1 MAKVDYDYTS
11 RHWSSKKGREVN
23 ENLPPFFAETQVKV
37 NGKNEIWPLYIPF
50 DATDKTQGVVWLSD
64 TLTDESASAGMTAMT
79 PKGVKDNTL
88 VATKNGAGQKVSTE
102 SVVFKGPVEFSGTV
116 TGITSPDNPG
126 GNIKNLVVKIAN
138 KNVLPTDEINYILGS
153 GSIRNDVVTVP
164 IGMLPLNMIPSLTE
178 DKLPNNISGS
188 KIANGT
194 ITSDKISSINGN
206 KIEDGTISGDKF
218 SIIDGSKI
226 KDGTITNDKISSIH
240 GSKIENGTIDNEKIS
255 TINGSKIENGTIND
269 EKISSISGSKIEIGT
284 ITEDKLSEDAK
295 NALFSQKQI
304 TLTLGGDLK
313 SDSVAL
319 LFGKSNTISA
329 NVPNIKDTYINDLFK

>member
-1 MAKVDYDYTS
+1 MAKVNYDYTS
-11 RHWSSKKGREVN
+11 RHWSIKKGRETN
-23 ENLPPFFAETQVKV
+23 ENLPPFFAETKV
-37 NGKNEIWPLYIPF
+37 DGKVWPLYVPF

-64 TLTDESASAGMTAMT
+64 ILTDESASAGMTAMT
-79 PKGVKDNTL
+79 PNGVKENTL
-88 VATKNGAGQKVSTE
+88 VAVKNGAGQKVSTE

-116 TGITSPDNPG
+116 TGIGSPDGSG

-138 KNVLPTDEINYILGS
+138 KNVLPTDEMNYILGS
-153 GSIRNDVVTVP
+153 GSIKNDVVTVP

-206 KIEDGTISGDKF
+206 KIEDGTISGDKI

-255 TINGSKIENGTIND
+255 TINGSKIENGTING

-304 TLTLGGDLK
+304 TLALGGDLK

-319 LFGKSNTISA
+319 LFGQSNTISA
-329 NVPNIKDTYINDLFK
+329 TVDNIKDEYIKNLFKNS

>member
-1 MAKVDYDYTS
+1 MAELKYDYKS
-11 RHWSSKKGREVN
+11 RHWFNNKTRPANSKE
-23 ENLPPFFAETQVKV
+23 EFPPFIAKTKVDET
-37 NGKNEIWPLYIPF
+37 EWPLYIPF
-50 DATDKTQGVVWLSD
+50 DATDQTQGVVWLSD
-64 TLTDESASAGMTAMT
+64 SLAKEEGADRGMTAMT

-88 VATKNGAGQKVSTE
+88 VATTVNGVKTSSENILFSGNITFTGQVSGAGSSDK
-102 SVVFKGPVEFSGTV
+102 
-116 TGITSPDNPG
+116 PG
-126 GNIKNLVVKIAN
+126 GNINNLVVNIAN
-138 KNVLPTDEINYILGS
+138 ANLLSTDPKYFLGT
-153 GSIRNDVVTVP
+153 GRIQNDVVTVP

-194 ITSDKISSINGN
+194 ITSDKILSINGN
-206 KIEDGTISGDKF
+206 KIEDSTISGDKI

-255 TINGSKIENGTIND
+255 TINGSKIENGTING
-269 EKISSISGSKIEIGT
+269 EKISSISGSKIETGT
-284 ITEDKLSEDAK
+284 ITEDKLTEDAK

-304 TLTLGGDLK
+304 TLTLGGDLT

-319 LFGKSNTISA
+319 LFGKANTISA
-329 NVPNIKDTYINDLFK
+329 KVTNIKDTYINDLFK

>member
-1 MAKVDYDYTS
+1 MAKINYNYTS
-11 RHWSSKKGREVN
+11 RHWSSKKERDPN
-23 ENLPPFFAETQVKV
+23 DKLPPFFAETQVKV

-79 PKGVKDNTL
+79 PKGVKENTL
-88 VATKNGAGQKVSTE
+88 VAVKNGAGQKVSTE

-116 TGITSPDNPG
+116 TGIGSPDGSG

-153 GSIRNDVVTVP
+153 GSIQNDVVTVP
-164 IGMLPLNMIPSLTE
+164 IGTLPLNMIPSLTE
-178 DKLPNNISGS
+178 DKLPNNISGG
-188 KIANGT
+188 KIASGT

-206 KIEDGTISGDKF
+206 KIEDSTISGDKI

-226 KDGTITNDKISSIH
+226 KDGTIGNDKISSIH
-240 GSKIENGTIDNEKIS
+240 GSKIENGTI
-255 TINGSKIENGTIND
+255 NG
-269 EKISSISGSKIEIGT
+269 EKISSISGSKIETGT
-284 ITEDKLSEDAK
+284 ITEDKLTEDAK

-304 TLTLGGDLK
+304 TLTLGGDLT
-313 SDSVAL
+313 SDSIAL
-319 LFGKSNTISA
+319 LFGKANTISA
-329 NVPNIKDTYINDLFK
+329 KVTNIKDTYINDLFK

>member
-178 DKLPNNISGS
+178 DKLPSN
-188 KIANGT
+188 
-194 ITSDKISSINGN
+194 
-206 KIEDGTISGDKF
+206 
-218 SIIDGSKI
+218 
-226 KDGTITNDKISSIH
+226 
-240 GSKIENGTIDNEKIS
+240 
-255 TINGSKIENGTIND
+255 INGSKIAGGTIAGD
-269 EKISSISGSKIEIGT
+269 KIMDGT
-284 ITEDKLSEDAK
+284 LSYDKLSSTAKNDINNSIDAK
-295 NALFSQKQI
+295 VNAIPRNMYIQFSDGDVTSGVK
-304 TLTLGGDLK
+304 TLTLG
-313 SDSVAL
+313 STT
-319 LFGKSNTISA
+319 TISA
-329 NVPNIKDTYINDLFK
+329 SINAIPEGQVSSLFTPRS

>member
-1 MAKVDYDYTS
+1 M
-11 RHWSSKKGREVN
+11 
-23 ENLPPFFAETQVKV
+23 
-37 NGKNEIWPLYIPF
+37 
-50 DATDKTQGVVWLSD
+50 WLSD

-153 GSIRNDVVTVP
+153 GSIQNGVVTVP
-164 IGMLPLNMIPSLTE
+164 IGILPLNMIPSLTE

-194 ITSDKISSINGN
+194 ITSN
-206 KIEDGTISGDKF
+206 KITDGTLSY
-218 SIIDGSKI
+218 
-226 KDGTITNDKISSIH
+226 
-240 GSKIENGTIDNEKIS
+240 
-255 TINGSKIENGTIND
+255 
-269 EKISSISGSKIEIGT
+269 
-284 ITEDKLSEDAK
+284 DKLSSTAKNDINNSIDAK
-295 NALFSQKQI
+295 VNAIPRNMNIQFSDGDVTSGVK
-304 TLTLGGDLK
+304 TLTLG
-313 SDSVAL
+313 STT
-319 LFGKSNTISA
+319 TISA
-329 NVPNIKDTYINDLFK
+329 SINAIPEGQVSSLFTPRS

>member
-11 RHWSSKKGREVN
+11 RHWSSKKGRDPN
-23 ENLPPFFAETQVKV
+23 EKLPPFFAETQVKV

-178 DKLPNNISGS
+178 DKLPSN
-188 KIANGT
+188 
-194 ITSDKISSINGN
+194 
-206 KIEDGTISGDKF
+206 
-218 SIIDGSKI
+218 
-226 KDGTITNDKISSIH
+226 
-240 GSKIENGTIDNEKIS
+240 
-255 TINGSKIENGTIND
+255 INGSKIAGGTIAGD
-269 EKISSISGSKIEIGT
+269 KIMDGT
-284 ITEDKLSEDAK
+284 LSYDKLSSTAKNDINNSIDAK
-295 NALFSQKQI
+295 VNAIPRNMYIQFSDGDVTSGVK
-304 TLTLGGDLK
+304 TLTLG
-313 SDSVAL
+313 STT
-319 LFGKSNTISA
+319 TISA
-329 NVPNIKDTYINDLFK
+329 SINAIPEGQVSSLFTPRS

>member
-11 RHWSSKKGREVN
+11 RHWSSKKGRDPN
-23 ENLPPFFAETQVKV
+23 EKLPPFFAETQVKV
-37 NGKNEIWPLYIPF
+37 NGKNEIWPLYVPF

-64 TLTDESASAGMTAMT
+64 TLTEDGASAGMTAMT

-194 ITSDKISSINGN
+194 ITSDKIT
-206 KIEDGTISGDKF
+206 DGTLSY
-218 SIIDGSKI
+218 
-226 KDGTITNDKISSIH
+226 
-240 GSKIENGTIDNEKIS
+240 
-255 TINGSKIENGTIND
+255 
-269 EKISSISGSKIEIGT
+269 
-284 ITEDKLSEDAK
+284 DKLSSTAKNDINNSIDAK
-295 NALFSQKQI
+295 VNAIPRNMYIQFSDGDVTSGVK
-304 TLTLGGDLK
+304 TLTLG
-313 SDSVAL
+313 STT
-319 LFGKSNTISA
+319 TISA
-329 NVPNIKDTYINDLFK
+329 SINAIPEGQVSSLFTPRS

>member
-1 MAKVDYDYTS
+1 MAKVNYDYTS
-11 RHWSSKKGREVN
+11 RHWSSKKGRDPN
-23 ENLPPFFAETQVKV
+23 DKLPPFFAETKV
-37 NGKNEIWPLYIPF
+37 NGTVWPLYIPF

-64 TLTDESASAGMTAMT
+64 ALTDEGASAGMTAMT
-79 PKGVKDNTL
+79 PKGVKENTL
-88 VATKNGAGQKVSTE
+88 VAVKNGAGQKVSTE

-116 TGITSPDNPG
+116 TGITPPDSPG

-153 GSIRNDVVTVP
+153 GSIQNDVVTVP
-164 IGMLPLNMIPSLTE
+164 IGMLPLNMIPVLTE

-188 KIANGT
+188 KIANST
-194 ITSDKISSINGN
+194 ITSDKILSIDGN
-206 KIEDGTISGDKF
+206 KIEDGTISGNKF

-255 TINGSKIENGTIND
+255 TINGSKIENGTING
-269 EKISSISGSKIEIGT
+269 EKISSISGSKIETGT
-284 ITEDKLSEDAK
+284 ITEDKLTEDAK

-304 TLTLGGDLK
+304 TLTLGGDLT

-319 LFGKSNTISA
+319 LFGKANTISA
-329 NVPNIKDTYINDLFK
+329 KVTNIKDTYINDLFK

>member
-153 GSIRNDVVTVP
+153 GSIQNGVVTVP
-164 IGMLPLNMIPSLTE
+164 IGILPLNMIPSLTE

-194 ITSDKISSINGN
+194 ITSDKIT
-206 KIEDGTISGDKF
+206 DGTLSY
-218 SIIDGSKI
+218 
-226 KDGTITNDKISSIH
+226 
-240 GSKIENGTIDNEKIS
+240 
-255 TINGSKIENGTIND
+255 
-269 EKISSISGSKIEIGT
+269 
-284 ITEDKLSEDAK
+284 DKLSSTAKNDINNSIDAK
-295 NALFSQKQI
+295 VNAIPRNMYIQFSDGDVTSGVK
-304 TLTLGGDLK
+304 TLTLG
-313 SDSVAL
+313 STT
-319 LFGKSNTISA
+319 TISA
-329 NVPNIKDTYINDLFK
+329 SINAIPEGQVSSLFTPRS

>member
-1 MAKVDYDYTS
+1 MAKVFYDTTT
-11 RHWSSKKGREVN
+11 RHWVSKKGREVN
-23 ENLPPFFAETQVKV
+23 ENLPPFIAQTKV
-37 NGKNEIWPLYIPF
+37 DGRIWPLYIPF

-79 PKGVKDNTL
+79 PKGVKENTL
-88 VATKNGAGQKVSTE
+88 VAVKNGAGQKVSTE

-116 TGITSPDNPG
+116 TGIGSPDGSG

-153 GSIRNDVVTVP
+153 GSIQNDVVTVP
-164 IGMLPLNMIPSLTE
+164 IGTLPLNMIPSLTE

-206 KIEDGTISGDKF
+206 KIEDGTISGDKI

-240 GSKIENGTIDNEKIS
+240 GSKIENGTI
-255 TINGSKIENGTIND
+255 NG
-269 EKISSISGSKIEIGT
+269 EKISSISGSKIETGT
-284 ITEDKLSEDAK
+284 ITEDKLTEDAK

-304 TLTLGGDLK
+304 TLTLGGDLT
-313 SDSVAL
+313 SDSIAL
-319 LFGKSNTISA
+319 LFGKANTISA
-329 NVPNIKDTYINDLFK
+329 KVTNIKDTYINDLFK